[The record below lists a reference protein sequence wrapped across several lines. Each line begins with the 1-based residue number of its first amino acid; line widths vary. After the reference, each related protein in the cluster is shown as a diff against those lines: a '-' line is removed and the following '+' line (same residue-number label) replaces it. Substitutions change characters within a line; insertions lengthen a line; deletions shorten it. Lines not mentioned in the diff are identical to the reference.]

1 MSQNVSRH
9 VHAEF
14 LHFIYS
20 ILSYCKCTLYCYFK
34 KKKLVTNVTLF
45 TMSKYFQ
52 RQFINGGKK
61 VAIL

>member
-1 MSQNVSRH
+1 MFMQN
-9 VHAEF
+9 
-14 LHFIYS
+14 
-20 ILSYCKCTLYCYFK
+20 SYTLYTVYYHIVNVHCIVTLK
-34 KKKLVTNVTLF
+34 KKKLETNVTLF